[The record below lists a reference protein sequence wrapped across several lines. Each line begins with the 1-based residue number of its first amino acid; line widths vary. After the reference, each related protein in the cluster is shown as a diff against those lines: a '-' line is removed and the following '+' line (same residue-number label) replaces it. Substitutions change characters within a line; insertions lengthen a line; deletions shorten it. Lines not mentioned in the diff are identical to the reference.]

1 MLSVFYSKFTLIFAP
16 ECWKCT
22 LRCPDFKIFPGGM
35 PSDFPSNLRF
45 RHLQV
50 APWALSGNVLSFL
63 YHQLQSFCHLL
74 KTLLKTLFHT
84 FNHYLL
90 IAWYYIHRARSKSE
104 TPRLNVFITFFWK
117 LKFSVKEKLLLKPET
132 KSKYRNK
139 WTSLCLSDN
148 YALWLLGSMTSICA
162 FFLFCFVFLL
172 CLHIYCLRPV
182 LIVRFH

>member
-1 MLSVFYSKFTLIFAP
+1 MLSVFCSNTLIFAL

-22 LRCPDFKIFPGGM
+22 LRCLDFKIFPGGM
-35 PSDFPSNLRF
+35 PPDLPGNICFQ
-45 RHLQV
+45 HLQV
-50 APWALSGNVLSFL
+50 APWVLSGTILSFL
-63 YHQLQSFCHLL
+63 YRQLQSFCHLL

-90 IAWYYIHRARSKSE
+90 IAWYYIHLARNKSE

-117 LKFSVKEKLLLKPET
+117 LKFNVKEKLLLKLET
-132 KSKYRNK
+132 KSN
-139 WTSLCLSDN
+139 TEISGPPCAFLIIMHCDFSGQ
-148 YALWLLGSMTSICA
+148 WLQYVL

-172 CLHIYCLRPV
+172 CLYIYCMRPV